1 MKTGEKCV
9 KESRG
14 AGNTE
19 NQQQFFIQPVVDY
32 WNNIYPMPDELVAD
46 IYEVVAVKM
55 YKKGDVLLVPGKVA
69 QYACFVLKGLVKS
82 YYVPEEGISEVIT
95 KFLAEESIITSI
107 FSFYS
112 RRPGKEYIVA
122 MEETVV
128 ACLHYEDMQR
138 LLKKHPAYNYII
150 RVITERYLYF
160 LETELYNMRRPLAED
175 RYNNFTRH
183 YPGLL
188 QRVALKDIASYLGM
202 SVETLSRIRGRYRK
216 TYR

>member
-1 MKTGEKCV
+1 MKTGEKCE
-9 KESRG
+9 KESKVT
-14 AGNTE
+14 GNTE
-19 NQQQFFIQPVVDY
+19 NQQQFFIKPVVDY
-32 WNNIYPMPDELVAD
+32 WNNIYPMPDELVED
-46 IYEVVAVKM
+46 IYEVVKVKM

-82 YYVPEEGISEVIT
+82 YYIPEDDISEVIT

-112 RRPGKEYIVA
+112 RRPGNEYIVA

-138 LLKKHPAYNYII
+138 LLNKHPAYNYII

-160 LETELYNMRRPLAED
+160 LEFELYNMRRPLAED
-175 RYNNFTRH
+175 RYNYFIKH
-183 YPGLL
+183 FPGLL
-188 QRVALKDIASYLGM
+188 QRVPLKDIASYLGM